1 MICEED
7 VYIVNWTDEED
18 REGIIIRL
26 FGYNKKKES
35 VMIKI
40 TDFSVFCYLEL
51 PHTINWTKYLVPL
64 SNVIKTKFRSKP
76 LKSEFEMK
84 KKLYNSDYKK
94 VSDKKYQQILHP
106 YLKVYFKTVAAM
118 KDFIYQTRSGLH
130 MPELGKVTVNVFGAE
145 NSLSPCLR
153 LIGQRKINPVGWVKI
168 KQAMKIKDIDKES
181 SKAHEYFAKYTEIY
195 PYSDKD
201 VLKLPRIFPSILSFD
216 IETYSSKLIS
226 MPDAEL
232 PKDVVFQI
240 GCTFRSI
247 SGKVK
252 KILLTLKECDNI
264 EDVLVIRCKSER
276 LLLIEFAKIMTKTD
290 PDIVIGYNIYGF
302 DYKYI
307 IKRAELTKC
316 LNDFMKQG
324 AILGKVCKQGEIEWE
339 SSAFGIQKHLYV
351 EADGRLVFDMLPYMK
366 RSFKLSNY
374 RLETVC
380 DEFLKTNK
388 DPLKYR
394 DIFECYEKGDGK
406 SMALCGKYCCQDSYV
421 VYLLFDKLCVWY
433 DIAESANTNQVPM
446 FYLYAKG
453 QQIKMFSQVFSYCY
467 ENNIAM
473 NIPRNMTSDKYT
485 GATVLNPVPG
495 IYNDIIPFD
504 FASLY
509 PSIIM
514 AYNIDYSSYVD
525 ESIPDEDCHIFDW
538 EEHVNC
544 CHDPN
549 KKEKKRKIQVT
560 EQTDEEIEEK
570 DKSIICNKFKHRF
583 AKSDAVGKGVIPTL
597 LDILLTARKNVR
609 KDLEKVKKKHKLIT
623 LYFDNKLSKEYDED
637 LEECAD
643 IKELIESK
651 QDDKLK
657 TLSQEFEVQKSVLD
671 KRQLAYKVNANSM
684 YGAMG
689 VSRGFLPFVNG
700 AMTVTYVGRTSIKKA
715 VDFIQTEWKDSLV
728 VYGDTDSCFVKF
740 FNLEGKPY
748 KEIWQFA
755 EGVVDKVKE
764 IFPAPMKLEFEG
776 KIYSTYFILSK
787 KRYVAQPC
795 DINGVKDK
803 KLVNKGVVL
812 QRRDNCKFLK
822 DIYEHCLWKI
832 INNSHL
838 LKIKEGD
845 DYREIMRHPVVK
857 DTIGDMIDYVNK
869 LFCRTYAGQD
879 FVITKGLNR
888 VDYKGKRK
896 PAHASL
902 ADKLG
907 KRGITVPVNTRLEYV
922 LLKVDKKDKLQEDI
936 IEEFGYFKEHKDVL
950 RIDFMYYLDH
960 QVMKPLDEIFKVAFK
975 LDKFVQTH
983 VKLRAAKEQL
993 QKQICNVFSPN
1004 IEIEN

>member
-18 REGIIIRL
+18 KEGIVVRL
-26 FGYNKKKES
+26 FGYNRKKES

-40 TDFSVFCYLEL
+40 TDYSVFCYLEL
-51 PHTINWTKYLVPL
+51 PHNIDWKKYLVPL
-64 SNVIKTKFRSKP
+64 SNVINNKFRSKP

-84 KKLYNSDYKK
+84 KKLYNPTYKK
-94 VSDKKYQQILHP
+94 VAQNSYKQLPRP
-106 YLKVYFKTVAAM
+106 YLKVYFKTVAMM
-118 KDFIYQTRSGLH
+118 KDFIYQTRSGLQL
-130 MPELGKVTVNVFGAE
+130 PELGKVTVNVFGSE
-145 NSLSPCLR
+145 NSLTPCLR

-168 KQAMKIKDIDKES
+168 KQAVKIKDIDKES
-181 SKAHEYFAKYTEIY
+181 SKKHEYFAKYTEIH
-195 PYSDKD
+195 PYSNEDS
-201 VLKLPRIFPSILSFD
+201 LNMPRIFPSIFSFD

-232 PKDVVFQI
+232 PKDCVFQI
-240 GCTFRSI
+240 GVTFRNI

-252 KILLTLKECDNI
+252 KILLTLKECDEI
-264 EDVLVIRCKSER
+264 EDTLVIKCKSER
-276 LLLIEFAKIMTKTD
+276 LLLIEFAKLVTKTD
-290 PDIVIGYNIYGF
+290 PDIIIGYNIYGF

-307 IKRAELTKC
+307 IKRAEMTKC

-324 AILGKVCKQGEIEWE
+324 TIVGRVCKQGEIEWE
-339 SSAFGIQKHLYV
+339 SSAFGVQKHSFV
-351 EADGRLVFDMLPYMK
+351 DAEGRLIFDMLPYMK

-406 SMALCGKYCCQDSYV
+406 SMALCGKYCTKDSYV
-421 VYLLFDKLCVWY
+421 VYLLFEKLCVWY

-453 QQIKMFSQVFSYCY
+453 QQIKMFSQVFSFCN
-467 ENNIAM
+467 ENNIVM
-473 NIPRNMTSDKYT
+473 NIPRNLTGDKYT

-514 AYNIDYSSYVD
+514 AYNIDYSTYVD
-525 ESIPDEDCHIFDW
+525 DSISDDDCHIFDW
-538 EEHVNC
+538 EEHVSC
-544 CHDPN
+544 EHDPN
-549 KKEKKRKIQVT
+549 KKEKKRKLQVT
-560 EQTDEEIEEK
+560 EQTEEELEQK
-570 DKSIICNKFKHRF
+570 DKSIICNHFKHRF

-609 KDLEKVKKKHKLIT
+609 KDLEKIKLKHKLIN
-623 LYFDNKLSKEYDED
+623 LYFDNKLSKEYNED
-637 LEECAD
+637 LDECLD
-643 IKELIESK
+643 IKELIKNKDNE
-651 QDDKLK
+651 KLK
-657 TLSQEFEVQKSVLD
+657 SLSQEFEVQKSVLD

-715 VDFIQTEWKDSLV
+715 VDFIQSEWKDSLV

-740 FNLEGKPY
+740 SNLEGKPY

-755 EGVVDKVKE
+755 EQVVDKVKT

-822 DIYEHCLWKI
+822 DIYEHSLWKI

-838 LKIKEGD
+838 LKIKDGTELK
-845 DYREIMRHPVVK
+845 EIMKHPVVK
-857 DTIGDMIDYVNK
+857 ETIGDVIDYINK
-869 LFCRTYAGQD
+869 LFCRTYTNQD

-896 PAHASL
+896 PAHACL

-922 LLKVDKKDKLQEDI
+922 LLKIDKKDKLQEEI

-950 RIDFMYYLDH
+950 RIDFMYYLGH

-975 LDKFVQTH
+975 LEKFVQNH
-983 VKLRAAKEQL
+983 VKLRENKESIQR
-993 QKQICNVFSPN
+993 QIRSVFSPR
-1004 IEIEN
+1004 IEIED